1 MNNNMSE
8 EGDIDVESAE
18 DVPDIAVEATATTVE
33 DRSDVYS
40 PTVSYGFCV
49 CMCLFICML
58 YLHCTCILAHVDVH
72 IKY

>member
-1 MNNNMSE
+1 MSE

-40 PTVSYGFCV
+40 PTVSYGLCV
-49 CMCLFICML
+49 YVFVYMHALSTLYMYTCMYGC
-58 YLHCTCILAHVDVH
+58 AH
-72 IKY
+72 KY

>member
-1 MNNNMSE
+1 MNMSE

-40 PTVSYGFCV
+40 PTVSYVSLVCV
-49 CMCLFICML
+49 CL
-58 YLHCTCILAHVDVH
+58 YASCICILANVWL
-72 IKY
+72 YM